1 MKNVKIDVDKE
12 TNIMTLTIDLNQDF
26 GLSKA
31 SGKTIIVATT
41 GGNQNIDGNFVG
53 LNVYKYPEKAE
64 EKEEADE

>member
-12 TNIMTLTIDLNQDF
+12 TNTMTLTIDLNQDF
-26 GLSKA
+26 GLSA
-31 SGKTIIVATT
+31 SGKTTIVATT

-53 LNVYKYPEKAE
+53 LNIYKYPEKAE